1 MFKLILNKL
10 SLIKNI
16 KVVINARYKTL
27 KNFTA
32 LIKYFDFFLFGVNNK
47 QVLHILT

>member
-32 LIKYFDFFLFGVNNK
+32 LIKYFDFFYLEYNK